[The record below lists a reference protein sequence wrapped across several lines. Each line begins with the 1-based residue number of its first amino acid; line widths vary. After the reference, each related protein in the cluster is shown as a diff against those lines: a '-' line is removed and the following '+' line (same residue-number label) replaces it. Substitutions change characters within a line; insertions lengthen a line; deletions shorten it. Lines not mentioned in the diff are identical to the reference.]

1 MMKFSSFLTFVFGVL
16 VMLAIGYIFVEK
28 SMNPNE
34 NNKFDRT
41 VLPESNLPAL
51 TIGSQ
56 EQFLAQLDRL
66 YEAGGVQAVSSYI
79 EKEFVP
85 GRTLVIPSTYMTE
98 PAQQM
103 VLLDRE
109 IRRSNREGA
118 VMIEIPPVLNRVN
131 ASIHPGDDTVL
142 RTWSRNTIQ
151 QPFNL
156 TVWWVPQR
164 VSK

>member
-34 NNKFDRT
+34 NNKFERT

-66 YEAGGVQAVSSYI
+66 YDAGGVQAVSSYI

-98 PAQQM
+98 PADGAAGSGDQTEQSRRRGH
-103 VLLDRE
+103 DRDSTAAE
-109 IRRSNREGA
+109 SGQCK
-118 VMIEIPPVLNRVN
+118 
-131 ASIHPGDDTVL
+131 HPSG
-142 RTWSRNTIQ
+142 R
-151 QPFNL
+151 
-156 TVWWVPQR
+156 
-164 VSK
+164 